1 MDSYPEEFGLFA
13 VDAATRTVRGIVVPW
28 NEASR
33 VSSTGNAPVT
43 FRKGDVRI
51 PRDHSVVS
59 LNRQHDRYDPIGRAV
74 KLEPVE
80 SGLYSEWHIAETD
93 EGDEWLADHGDLVR
107 LSPEL
112 RDIVRH
118 ADGHATA
125 TLTGSAVVTEGAFAS
140 AGLFAI
146 DDDDDED
153 DETNDD
159 EADTSTDESD
169 ATDEPDEE
177 SDETEGDAVPAAS
190 ANEVMNGAART
201 GAPKPEALTRNGLFE
216 LVTKVGGGQ
225 GTQRDID
232 ILQAAFRQ
240 ESGLFALDDITYNA
254 AGDIAPLL
262 PKQWLGEVT
271 DGTTYAQT
279 FVPLFGSQ
287 NLTSLYMTGWKWN
300 VKPFGGTWTG
310 NKAEVPSNPASF
322 TQVSDTAVRWAGAND
337 IAREHRDFG
346 TPGFFEAYDR
356 EMRKSFAK
364 WLDET
369 IVLTEALA
377 AATDVEADNPAG
389 LTIGAGWSAL
399 IDGAVSIVEA
409 GLRPTGAVIASALYK
424 SMLKAPASDILGYL
438 AGAIGIAEGDLE
450 GFTFRSSSL
459 ITAGHILVTSK
470 GAADV
475 YTLPGSPVRAEAL
488 NIANGGIDVGF
499 FGYGGFF
506 VNNAAGIVDV
516 GPYTP

>member
-1 MDSYPEEFGLFA
+1 MTDLEVGMFS
-13 VDAATRTVRGIVVPW
+13 VDTETRTVRGILVPW
-28 NEASR
+28 NERSR
-33 VSSTGNAPVT
+33 VSSTKNKPVI
-43 FRKGDVRI
+43 FPPGAVRI
-51 PRDHSVVS
+51 PRDVS
-59 LNRQHDRYDPIGRAV
+59 IVGLNRQHDRYDPFGRAA
-74 KLEPVE
+74 KLDPTHER
-80 SGLYSEWHIAETD
+80 GLYAEFTVAD
-93 EGDEWLADHGDLVR
+93 TEDGDAWLADHGDLVR

-112 RDIVRH
+112 RDIIRD
-118 ADGHATA
+118 ADGETASA
-125 TLTGSAVVTEGAFAS
+125 TLTGAALVEAGAFAS
-140 AGLFAI
+140 AGLFAV
-146 DDDDDED
+146 DEDEDEEETTDEAPAESDDEPVT
-153 DETNDD
+153 EL
-159 EADTSTDESD
+159 
-169 ATDEPDEE
+169 DEE
-177 SDETEGDAVPAAS
+177 EEEAVAEATAA
-190 ANEVMNGAART
+190 EVMLGGKGKAPEKQEGYSRT
-201 GAPKPEALTRNGLFE
+201 GLFALVE
-216 LVTKVGGGQ
+216 KVGGGH
-225 GTQRDID
+225 GSARDID
-232 ILQAAFRQ
+232 VLREAFAR

-262 PKQWLGEVT
+262 PKQWLGEIT
-271 DGTTYAQT
+271 DGTTYEQT

-322 TQVSDTAVRWAGAND
+322 TQVSDTATRWAGAND

-369 IVLTEALA
+369 IVATEALA
-377 AATDVEADNPAG
+377 AATDLEADNPTG
-389 LTIGAGWSAL
+389 LTIGAGWSQL
-399 IDGAVSIVEA
+399 IDGALKVLEA
-409 GLRPTGAVIASALYK
+409 GLTPTGAIISSSLAK
-424 SMLKAPASDILGYL
+424 GMLKFPQSDILGYL
-438 AGAIGIAEGDLE
+438 SGALGLEGGSLE
-450 GFTFRSSSL
+450 GFQFKFSPLVT
-459 ITAGHILVTSK
+459 TDHILVVSR

-516 GPYTP
+516 APYTP